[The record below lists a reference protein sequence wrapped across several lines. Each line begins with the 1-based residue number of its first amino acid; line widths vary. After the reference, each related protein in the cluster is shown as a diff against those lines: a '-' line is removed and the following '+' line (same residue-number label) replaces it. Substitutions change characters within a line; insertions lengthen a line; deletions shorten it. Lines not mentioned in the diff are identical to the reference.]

1 MNSAELTSTGE
12 ASPVAGRL
20 ILAPMEGVLDPLMRQ
35 LLTEINPY
43 DLCVTEFVRVID
55 MLLPKRSFYRLA
67 PELRHGGRTASGTP
81 VRVQLLGQSPQ
92 WLAENAVR
100 AVELG
105 SPGIDLNFG
114 CPAKLVN
121 QSKGGAVLLKEPELM
136 YRIIRA
142 VRDAV
147 PADQPVTA
155 KIRLG
160 WDAPEHCLE
169 IADAVAAA
177 GASELAVHGRTK
189 VDGYRAEAI
198 KWPWIAAI
206 RERLSIPV
214 IANGEIWDA
223 ASAARCR
230 QLTGCPDLMVGRGAL
245 NVPNLGA
252 VIQHKQP
259 VMPWTEVLQLLLR
272 YGELEV
278 KGDKGLYF
286 PNRIKQWFSYL
297 RQQYAEA
304 QPLFLEL
311 RRCTEAPPI
320 LALLAWAA
328 AHSEQ

>member
-1 MNSAELTSTGE
+1 MITPDLTTT
-12 ASPVAGRL
+12 AAPAAGRL

-43 DLCVTEFVRVID
+43 DLCITEFVRIID
-55 MLLPKRSFYRLA
+55 RLLPKRCFYRLA

-92 WLAENAVR
+92 WLAENAAR

-177 GASELAVHGRTK
+177 GASELAVHARTK

-198 KWPWIAAI
+198 KWSWIAQI
-206 RERLSIPV
+206 RARLAIPV
-214 IANGEIWDA
+214 IANGEIWDW
-223 ASAARCR
+223 ASAEQCR
-230 QLTGCPDLMVGRGAL
+230 ATTGCADLMVGRGAL

-252 VIQHKQP
+252 VIKTKVPALAWH
-259 VMPWTEVLQLLLR
+259 EVVQLLLR

-297 RQQYAEA
+297 RQHYPEA
-304 QPLFLEL
+304 QPLFVEL
-311 RRCTEAPPI
+311 RRCTEAAPI
-320 LALLAWAA
+320 MALLAAA
-328 AHSEQ
+328 ATATRQR